1 MDDPHIGI
9 AVLHLGNH
17 IQGGGFAQVVGK
29 AFRILVAPADFVET
43 FGGMGKTGHAYVQ
56 AAAVLLPGGGKV
68 PELVHF
74 PEDHLGMG
82 QDPLAVQ
89 GQPGTLAGTA
99 EQGEAHFFFQLF
111 DDVAELGLGYVHG
124 FGRPGNGPV
133 LGHGGK
139 IAKIV
144 GVHGNLLV

>member
-1 MDDPHIGI
+1 
-9 AVLHLGNH
+9 
-17 IQGGGFAQVVGK
+17 
-29 AFRILVAPADFVET
+29 
-43 FGGMGKTGHAYVQ
+43 
-56 AAAVLLPGGGKV
+56 
-68 PELVHF
+68 
-74 PEDHLGMG
+74 MG

-89 GQPGTLAGTA
+89 GQPGALAGA
-99 EQGEAHFFFQLF
+99 PEQGQAHFLFQLF